1 MKPSRDIPVRIHP
14 RAFSSFGE
22 ELITN
27 DTVAIIELVKNS
39 YDAYALNVEIVI
51 GEKPNGDQY
60 LKITDDGC
68 GMTED
73 TIRSA
78 WATIATPFKKKNPTI
93 SRVVDGKKRIRV
105 VTGNKGL
112 GRFSAARLGKVMSMI
127 TKSDSDQCIEAR
139 FDWDMFDQAETISD
153 CKITLLD
160 CEKDPFEVK
169 NGTGTIIK
177 IPKLKTKWDKD
188 KIESLVAE
196 LSRFINPF
204 EDINDFSITIKT
216 FLFDEEIA
224 IKPNEFINNPVYCIT
239 GSVSQTGTLH
249 WDYTFSSGAQKRSS
263 SGIVLWNTKSYENE
277 ALPSY
282 TCGEFN
288 FEIRVW
294 DLDAESIEALSGR
307 FSIGKSDLRD
317 YIKRFKGLSVYRD
330 HVLVLPKSDSSRDW
344 LGIDARR
351 ISRVGKRISTSQIV
365 GIVNIS
371 NERNPQ
377 LKDTTDREKL
387 AFTPEYEQF
396 VFILDTVISVIQ
408 NEREKDKT
416 DNKKKSTLSDLITPL
431 SSRTLVE
438 KAEQLVEKGSSAEEV
453 LKAVVKYDEEN
464 ARQLEDLNERL
475 VYYAQTA
482 SLGSIAIVIMHEILS
497 GMTVIKRFLN
507 KAKGYLEM
515 FDQRTKSYLGDAENS
530 HKRLLEVADSFTPL
544 YNRDLRK
551 KEYKCDLRLAITKS
565 VRLVKAKKISA
576 DIYFDYSDIDEEL
589 LVGINEGELETIL
602 INLLDNACYW
612 IKDSQNI
619 DQRVLIKA
627 EKQKNSDRISVS
639 VSDSGSGILPED
651 AERIFL
657 PGITSKP
664 KGIGMGLVIVNE
676 LVSAYGGKTGVRI
689 PGDINGAT
697 LVFDLP
703 IKKR

>member
-1 MKPSRDIPVRIHP
+1 M
-14 RAFSSFGE
+14 
-22 ELITN
+22 
-27 DTVAIIELVKNS
+27 
-39 YDAYALNVEIVI
+39 
-51 GEKPNGDQY
+51 
-60 LKITDDGC
+60 
-68 GMTED
+68 
-73 TIRSA
+73 
-78 WATIATPFKKKNPTI
+78 
-93 SRVVDGKKRIRV
+93 
-105 VTGNKGL
+105 
-112 GRFSAARLGKVMSMI
+112 
-127 TKSDSDQCIEAR
+127 
-139 FDWDMFDQAETISD
+139 
-153 CKITLLD
+153 
-160 CEKDPFEVK
+160 
-169 NGTGTIIK
+169 
-177 IPKLKTKWDKD
+177 
-188 KIESLVAE
+188 
-196 LSRFINPF
+196 
-204 EDINDFSITIKT
+204 
-216 FLFDEEIA
+216 
-224 IKPNEFINNPVYCIT
+224 
-239 GSVSQTGTLH
+239 
-249 WDYTFSSGAQKRSS
+249 
-263 SGIVLWNTKSYENE
+263 
-277 ALPSY
+277 
-282 TCGEFN
+282 
-288 FEIRVW
+288 
-294 DLDAESIEALSGR
+294 
-307 FSIGKSDLRD
+307 
-317 YIKRFKGLSVYRD
+317 
-330 HVLVLPKSDSSRDW
+330 
-344 LGIDARR
+344 
-351 ISRVGKRISTSQIV
+351 